1 MTELVQATLAA
12 ALMAASL
19 SFIVAVLVRGLL
31 HDYRQHYEQR
41 WQNNLTSLFLFV
53 RVRDLVL
60 IWFILLS
67 IVIFVAS
74 FFLDSWWSLG
84 VLTVLGIVLPWQSY
98 KRMQKRRQQHVTR
111 QLPAMLTLLSTTLRS
126 GGTVAQGIAFAA
138 AEMTAPLGQELQI
151 ISRQLRLGKSLPVV
165 FKAFAELY
173 PSDDLHRIY
182 LALDHGQ
189 SLGGKQAQLL
199 DSLAQTLRRKQ
210 QLEQRIKSLS
220 AQGRLQGK
228 VMTAMPLFILL
239 VLWGIEGESL
249 EQLSQHPIGWGL
261 AALLVVM
268 LCGGHW
274 LMQRLLKIEVAL

>member
-1 MTELVQATLAA
+1 MSELLWATLAA
-12 ALMAASL
+12 ALIAASL
-19 SFIVAVLVRGLL
+19 SFMLCVVVRGLL
-31 HDYRQHYEQR
+31 QDYRQHYEQR

-60 IWFILLS
+60 IWFIVLS
-67 IVIFVAS
+67 FIVLIAS
-74 FFLDSWWSLG
+74 FTLDSWLSIG
-84 VLTVLGIVLPWQSY
+84 VLTGLGILVPWQGY
-98 KRMQKRRQQHVTR
+98 KRMQKRRQEQVTR

-138 AEMTAPLGQELQI
+138 AEMAVPLGQELQI
-151 ISRQLRLGKSLPVV
+151 LSRQLRLGKSLPVV
-165 FKAFAELY
+165 FKVFAERY

-189 SLGGKQAQLL
+189 ALGGKQAQLL

-249 EQLSQHPIGWGL
+249 EKLSQHPIGWGL
-261 AALLVVM
+261 AIFLVVM
-268 LCGGHW
+268 LLGGHW